1 MPGGRISRGLTGVV
15 VARAL
20 AIRVHGVYMASFV
33 FELDGSKGTRTGGAQ
48 LAVARGAVMWGWWGT
63 RPWTPLTRGWTW
75 KVSLLPTPGSP
86 YWFNTWVPTTP
97 GAGVFPLWAPAL
109 GACALLAVA
118 LRRWTP
124 GPGTGCPRCG
134 YDCSGVGS
142 DRCPEC
148 GTLRTACASSTSQP
162 D

>member
-1 MPGGRISRGLTGVV
+1 MPGGRTSWGFAGVV
-15 VARAL
+15 LAGGLAL
-20 AIRVHGVYMASFV
+20 AVHGVYVGSFV
-33 FELDGSKGTRTGGAQ
+33 FEVHGIKGTRTSGAQ

-63 RPWTPLTRGWTW
+63 RPWTPVTRGWTW
-75 KVSLLPTPGSP
+75 KVSVLPTPGSP
-86 YWFNTWVPTTP
+86 YIFNTWVPSAP

-109 GACALLAVA
+109 AACALLAVA
-118 LRRWTP
+118 LKRWAP
-124 GPGTGCPRCG
+124 RPRAGCPHCG
-134 YDCSGVGS
+134 YDCSGVRS